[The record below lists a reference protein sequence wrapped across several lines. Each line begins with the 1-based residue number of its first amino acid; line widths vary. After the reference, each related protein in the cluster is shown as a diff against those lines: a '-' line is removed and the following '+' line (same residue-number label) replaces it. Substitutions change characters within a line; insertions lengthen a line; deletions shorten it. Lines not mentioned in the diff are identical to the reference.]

1 MTRVMSSNPT
11 EDESA
16 VRTAAQFATT
26 HWSVVLAAG
35 DSASPESREALEQ
48 LCRGYWYP
56 LYSYVRRHGF
66 GPEDAQD
73 ITQEFF
79 AIFLEK
85 GYLERADPGRG
96 RFRTFLLSSMQ
107 NFLHNVRDRSSRRK
121 RGGEYQFV
129 SWDTAAFEERYRTE
143 LVESLTP
150 EKVFE
155 KQWAAALLQQAID
168 RLRADFQLT
177 GKLELFEAL
186 KGHLWA
192 EDDAVPY
199 ARLAETLGMTP
210 VALKL
215 TVHRLRQ
222 RFRERLLEVIRHT
235 VSSPEEVEE
244 EIQYLLR
251 VFSE

>member
-1 MTRVMSSNPT
+1 MVSDRP
-11 EDESA
+11 EDEA
-16 VRTAAQFATT
+16 RVRTAAQFATT

-73 ITQEFF
+73 LTQEFF
-79 AIFLEK
+79 AVFLDK
-85 GYLERADPGRG
+85 GYLDRADPERG

-107 NFLHNVRDRSSRRK
+107 NFLHNARDRASRRK

-129 SWDTAAFEERYRTE
+129 SWDAAAFEARYQDE
-143 LVESLTP
+143 LIESLTP

-155 KQWAAALLQQAID
+155 KQWAAALLHQVIHG
-168 RLRADFQLT
+168 LRADFQRT
-177 GKLELFEAL
+177 GRLELFEGL

-199 ARLAETLGMTP
+199 ARLAETLGLTP
-210 VALKL
+210 VALKI

-222 RFRERLLEVIRHT
+222 RLRERLREVIRGT
-235 VSSPEEVEE
+235 VSRPEEVEE
-244 EIQYLLR
+244 EIRYLLR